1 MAVYTKLQHEEVKQF
16 LEQYNINDLKSY
28 QGIIEGV
35 ENTNYLIKTSQQDYI
50 LTIYEKRVDENDL
63 PFFIKLL
70 SNLSQNKFP
79 CPKPIANK
87 DNQKINKIKNKNAA
101 LVTFLNGKSKTKVT
115 SEDCFEIGKITAQL
129 HEITKKFDIKRK
141 NNLSIESWE
150 AILEKTI
157 QQKINLEKSI
167 IEKTKNYLGF
177 LKEKWPKDLPTG
189 IIHADL
195 FTDNIFFTNNKV
207 SGIIDFYFAC
217 NDFFAYEI
225 AICLNSIC
233 FDNNSTFN
241 MTKAKNL
248 IDGYSSI
255 RKLSDDE
262 KKYLPILSM
271 GAAMRFFLTR
281 LYDFYHTDNKADVK
295 IKDPFEYFKKLEFHS
310 TIKSF
315 NEYFIQ

>member
-1 MAVYTKLQHEEVKQF
+1 MAVYTKLEHQEVRQF
-16 LEQYNINDLKSY
+16 LEQYNINNFKDYK
-28 QGIIEGV
+28 GITEGV
-35 ENTNYLIKTSQQDYI
+35 ENTNYLIKTSEQDYI

-70 SNLSQNKFP
+70 SYLSENKFP

-87 DNQKINKIKNKNAA
+87 NNEKINRIKNKNAA
-101 LVTFLNGKSKTKVT
+101 LVTFLNGQSKNKIT
-115 SEDCFEIGKITAQL
+115 SEECFEIGKITAQL
-129 HEITKKFDIKRK
+129 HEITKKFDINRK
-141 NNLSIESWE
+141 NNLSIENWE
-150 AILEKTI
+150 SIFEKTI
-157 QQKINLEKSI
+157 KQKIDLDESI
-167 IEKTKNYLGF
+167 IKKTKNYLNF
-177 LKEKWPKDLPTG
+177 LKDKWPKNLPQG

-195 FTDNIFFTNNKV
+195 FPDNIFFTNNKV

-225 AICLNSIC
+225 AICINSLC

-248 IDGYSSI
+248 IDGYTSI
-255 RKLSDDE
+255 RTLSEDE

-295 IKDPFEYFKKLEFHS
+295 IKDPFEYLKKIEFHS
-310 TIKSF
+310 TIKNF
-315 NEYFIQ
+315 NEYFI

>member
-1 MAVYTKLQHEEVKQF
+1 MAVYTKLTHQEVEQF
-16 LEQYNINDLKSY
+16 LEQYNINNFKDYK
-28 QGIIEGV
+28 GITEGV
-35 ENTNYLIKTSQQDYI
+35 ENTNYFINTLEQDYI

-63 PFFIKLL
+63 PFFINLL
-70 SNLSQNKFP
+70 SNLSENKFP

-87 DNQKINKIKNKNAA
+87 NNQKINKIKNKNAA
-101 LVTFLNGKSKTKVT
+101 LVTFLNGQSKNKIT
-115 SEDCFEIGKITAQL
+115 SDECFEIGKITAQL
-129 HEITKKFDIKRK
+129 HEITKKFNVSRK
-141 NNLSIESWE
+141 NNLSIESWQN
-150 AILEKTI
+150 IFEKTI
-157 QQKINLEKSI
+157 KQKIDLDETI
-167 IEKTKNYLGF
+167 IKKTKNYLNF
-177 LKEKWPKDLPTG
+177 LKDNWPKNLPQG

-195 FTDNIFFTNNKV
+195 FPDNIFFTNNKV

-225 AICLNSIC
+225 AICINSIC

-248 IDGYSSI
+248 IDGYSSV
-255 RKLSDDE
+255 RTLSEDE

-295 IKDPFEYFKKLEFHS
+295 IKDPFEYFKKIEFHS
-310 TIKSF
+310 TIKNF
-315 NEYFIQ
+315 NEYFI

>member
-1 MAVYTKLQHEEVKQF
+1 MAVYTKLEHKEVDRF
-16 LEQYNINDLKSY
+16 LEQYNINNFKDFKE
-28 QGIIEGV
+28 ITEGV
-35 ENTNYLIKTSQQDYI
+35 ENTNYLIKTLGQDYI

-70 SNLSQNKFP
+70 SILSENNFP
-79 CPKPIANK
+79 CPKPIPNK
-87 DNQKINKIKNKNAA
+87 NNEKINKIKNKNAA
-101 LVTFLNGKSKTKVT
+101 LVTFLNGHSKTRITIK
-115 SEDCFEIGKITAQL
+115 DCFEIGKITAQL
-129 HEITKKFDIKRK
+129 HEITKKFNIYRK
-141 NNLSIESWE
+141 NNLSIESWQS
-150 AILEKTI
+150 IFDKI
-157 QQKINLEKSI
+157 IKQKIDLDESI
-167 IEKTKNYLGF
+167 IKKTKNYLNF
-177 LKEKWPKDLPTG
+177 LKDKWPKELPQG

-195 FTDNIFFTNNKV
+195 FPDNIFFTNNKV

-248 IDGYSSI
+248 IDGYSST
-255 RKLSDDE
+255 RELSEDE

-281 LYDFYHTDNKADVK
+281 LYDFYHTDNKANVK
-295 IKDPFEYFKKLEFHS
+295 IKDPFEYLKKIEFHS
-310 TIKSF
+310 TIKNF
-315 NEYFIQ
+315 NEYFI

>member
-1 MAVYTKLQHEEVKQF
+1 MAVYTKLEHKEVDRF
-16 LEQYNINDLKSY
+16 LEQYDINNFKDFKE
-28 QGIIEGV
+28 ITEGV
-35 ENTNYLIKTSQQDYI
+35 ENTNYLIKTSGQDYI

-70 SNLSQNKFP
+70 SILSENNFP
-79 CPKPIANK
+79 CPKPIPNK
-87 DNQKINKIKNKNAA
+87 NNEKINKIKNKNAA
-101 LVTFLNGKSKTKVT
+101 LVTFLNGHSKTRIT
-115 SEDCFEIGKITAQL
+115 IEDCFEIGKITAQL
-129 HEITKKFDIKRK
+129 HEITKKFNIYRK
-141 NNLSIESWE
+141 NNLSIESWQS
-150 AILEKTI
+150 IFDKI
-157 QQKINLEKSI
+157 IKQKIDLDESI
-167 IEKTKNYLGF
+167 IKKTKNYLNF
-177 LKEKWPKDLPTG
+177 LKDKWPKELPQG

-195 FTDNIFFTNNKV
+195 FPDNIFFTNNKV

-248 IDGYSSI
+248 IDGYSST
-255 RKLSDDE
+255 RELSEDE

-281 LYDFYHTDNKADVK
+281 LYDFYHTDNKANVK
-295 IKDPFEYFKKLEFHS
+295 IKDPFEYLKKIEFHS
-310 TIKSF
+310 TIKNF
-315 NEYFIQ
+315 NEYFI

>member
-1 MAVYTKLQHEEVKQF
+1 MAVYTKLEHQEVRQF
-16 LEQYNINDLKSY
+16 LEQYNIDNFKDYK
-28 QGIIEGV
+28 GITEGV
-35 ENTNYLIKTSQQDYI
+35 ENTNYLIKTSEQDYI

-70 SNLSQNKFP
+70 SYLSENKFP

-87 DNQKINKIKNKNAA
+87 NNEKINRIKNKNAA
-101 LVTFLNGKSKTKVT
+101 LVTFLNGQSKNKIT
-115 SEDCFEIGKITAQL
+115 SEECFEIGKITAQL
-129 HEITKKFDIKRK
+129 HEITKKFDINRK
-141 NNLSIESWE
+141 NNLSIENWE
-150 AILEKTI
+150 SIFEKTI
-157 QQKINLEKSI
+157 KQKIDLDESI
-167 IEKTKNYLGF
+167 IKKTKNYLNF
-177 LKEKWPKDLPTG
+177 LKDKWPKNLPQG

-195 FTDNIFFTNNKV
+195 FPDNIFFTNNKV

-225 AICLNSIC
+225 AICINSLC

-248 IDGYSSI
+248 IDGYTSI
-255 RKLSDDE
+255 RTLSEDE

-295 IKDPFEYFKKLEFHS
+295 IKDPFEYLKKIEFHS
-310 TIKSF
+310 TIKNF
-315 NEYFIQ
+315 NEYFI

>member
-1 MAVYTKLQHEEVKQF
+1 MAVYTKLKHQEVRQF
-16 LEQYNINDLKSY
+16 LEQYNINNFKDYK
-28 QGIIEGV
+28 GITEGV
-35 ENTNYLIKTSQQDYI
+35 ENTNYLIKTSEQDYI

-70 SNLSQNKFP
+70 SYLSENKFP

-87 DNQKINKIKNKNAA
+87 NNEKINRIKNKNAA
-101 LVTFLNGKSKTKVT
+101 LVTFLNGQSKNKIT
-115 SEDCFEIGKITAQL
+115 SEECFEIGKITAQL
-129 HEITKKFDIKRK
+129 HEITKKFDINRK
-141 NNLSIESWE
+141 NNLSIENWE
-150 AILEKTI
+150 SIFEKTI
-157 QQKINLEKSI
+157 KQKIDLDESI
-167 IEKTKNYLGF
+167 IKKTKNYLNF
-177 LKEKWPKDLPTG
+177 LKDKWPKNLPQG

-195 FTDNIFFTNNKV
+195 FPDNIFFTNKKV

-225 AICLNSIC
+225 AICINSLC

-248 IDGYSSI
+248 IDGYTSI
-255 RKLSDDE
+255 RTLSEDE

-295 IKDPFEYFKKLEFHS
+295 IKDPFEYLKKIEFHS
-310 TIKSF
+310 TIKNF
-315 NEYFIQ
+315 NEYFI

>member
-1 MAVYTKLQHEEVKQF
+1 MAVYTKLEHQEVRQF
-16 LEQYNINDLKSY
+16 LEQYNINNFKDYK
-28 QGIIEGV
+28 GITEGV
-35 ENTNYLIKTSQQDYI
+35 ENTNYLIKTSEQDYI

-70 SNLSQNKFP
+70 SYLSENKFP

-87 DNQKINKIKNKNAA
+87 NNEKINRIKNKNAA
-101 LVTFLNGKSKTKVT
+101 LVTFLNGQSKNKIT
-115 SEDCFEIGKITAQL
+115 SEECFEIGKITAQL
-129 HEITKKFDIKRK
+129 HEITKKFNINRK
-141 NNLSIESWE
+141 NNLSIENWQS
-150 AILEKTI
+150 IFEKTI
-157 QQKINLEKSI
+157 KQKIDLDESI
-167 IEKTKNYLGF
+167 IKKTKNYLNF
-177 LKEKWPKDLPTG
+177 LKDKWPKNLPQG

-195 FTDNIFFTNNKV
+195 FPDNIFFTNNKV

-225 AICLNSIC
+225 AICINSLC

-248 IDGYSSI
+248 IDGYTSI
-255 RKLSDDE
+255 RTLSEDE

-295 IKDPFEYFKKLEFHS
+295 IKDPFEYLKKIEFHS
-310 TIKSF
+310 TIKNF
-315 NEYFIQ
+315 NEYFI

>member
-1 MAVYTKLQHEEVKQF
+1 MAVYTKLEHQEVRQF
-16 LEQYNINDLKSY
+16 LEQYNINNFKDYK
-28 QGIIEGV
+28 GITEGV
-35 ENTNYLIKTSQQDYI
+35 ENTNYLIKTSEQDYI

-70 SNLSQNKFP
+70 SYLSENKFP

-87 DNQKINKIKNKNAA
+87 NNEKINRIKNKNAA
-101 LVTFLNGKSKTKVT
+101 LVTFLNGQSKNKIT
-115 SEDCFEIGKITAQL
+115 SEECFEIGKITAQL
-129 HEITKKFDIKRK
+129 HEITKKFDINRK
-141 NNLSIESWE
+141 NNLSIENWDS
-150 AILEKTI
+150 IFEKTI
-157 QQKINLEKSI
+157 KQKIDLDESI
-167 IEKTKNYLGF
+167 IKKTKNYLNF
-177 LKEKWPKDLPTG
+177 LKDKWPKNLPQG

-195 FTDNIFFTNNKV
+195 FPDNIFFKNNKV

-217 NDFFAYEI
+217 NDFCAYEI
-225 AICLNSIC
+225 AICINSLC

-248 IDGYSSI
+248 IDGYTSI
-255 RKLSDDE
+255 RTLSEDE

-295 IKDPFEYFKKLEFHS
+295 IKDPFEYLKKIEFHS
-310 TIKSF
+310 TIKNF
-315 NEYFIQ
+315 NEYFI

>member
-1 MAVYTKLQHEEVKQF
+1 MAVYTKLEHQEVRQF
-16 LEQYNINDLKSY
+16 LEQYDINDFKDY
-28 QGIIEGV
+28 KGITEGV
-35 ENTNYLIKTSQQDYI
+35 ENTNYLIKTSEQDYI

-70 SNLSQNKFP
+70 SYLSENKFP

-87 DNQKINKIKNKNAA
+87 NNEKINRIKNKNAA
-101 LVTFLNGKSKTKVT
+101 LVTFLNGQSKNKIT
-115 SEDCFEIGKITAQL
+115 SEECFEIGKITAQL
-129 HEITKKFDIKRK
+129 HEITKKFDINRK
-141 NNLSIESWE
+141 NNLSIENWDS
-150 AILEKTI
+150 IFEKTI
-157 QQKINLEKSI
+157 KQKIDLDESI
-167 IEKTKNYLGF
+167 IKKTKNYLNF
-177 LKEKWPKDLPTG
+177 LKDKWPKNLPQG

-195 FTDNIFFTNNKV
+195 FPDNIFFTNNKV

-225 AICLNSIC
+225 AICINSLC

-248 IDGYSSI
+248 IDGYTSI
-255 RKLSDDE
+255 RTLSEDE

-295 IKDPFEYFKKLEFHS
+295 IKDPFEYLKKIEFHS
-310 TIKSF
+310 TIKNF
-315 NEYFIQ
+315 KEYFI

>member
-1 MAVYTKLQHEEVKQF
+1 MAVYTKLEHQEVEQF
-16 LEQYNINDLKSY
+16 LKQYNINNFKDYK
-28 QGIIEGV
+28 GITEGV
-35 ENTNYLIKTSQQDYI
+35 ENTNYFIKTSQQDYI

-70 SNLSQNKFP
+70 SGLSDNRFP

-87 DNQKINKIKNKNAA
+87 NNEKINKIKNKNAA
-101 LVTFLNGKSKTKVT
+101 LVTFLNGQSKNKIT

-129 HEITKKFDIKRK
+129 HEITKKFKISRK
-141 NNLSIESWE
+141 NNLSIESWQN
-150 AILEKTI
+150 IFEKTI
-157 QQKINLEKSI
+157 KKKIALDESI
-167 IEKTKNYLGF
+167 IKKTNNYLNF
-177 LKEKWPKDLPTG
+177 LKDKWPKNLPEG

-195 FTDNIFFTNNKV
+195 FPDNIFFIKNKV

-225 AICLNSIC
+225 AICLNSVC

-255 RKLSDDE
+255 RALGEDE
-262 KKYLPILSM
+262 KNYLPILCM

-281 LYDFYHTDNKADVK
+281 LYDFYNTDNKADVK
-295 IKDPFEYFKKLEFHS
+295 IKDPFEYFKKIEFHS
-310 TIKSF
+310 TIKNF
-315 NEYFIQ
+315 NEYFI

>member
-1 MAVYTKLQHEEVKQF
+1 MAVYTKLEHQEVRQF
-16 LEQYNINDLKSY
+16 LEQYNINNFKDYK
-28 QGIIEGV
+28 GITEGV
-35 ENTNYLIKTSQQDYI
+35 ENTNYLIKTSEQDYI

-70 SNLSQNKFP
+70 SYLSENKFP

-87 DNQKINKIKNKNAA
+87 NNEKINRIKNKNAA
-101 LVTFLNGKSKTKVT
+101 LVTFLNGQSKNKIT
-115 SEDCFEIGKITAQL
+115 SEECFEIGKITAQL
-129 HEITKKFDIKRK
+129 HEITKKFDINRK
-141 NNLSIESWE
+141 NNLSIENWE
-150 AILEKTI
+150 SIFEKTI
-157 QQKINLEKSI
+157 KQKINLDESI
-167 IEKTKNYLGF
+167 IKKAKNYLNF
-177 LKEKWPKDLPTG
+177 LKDKWPKNLPQG

-195 FTDNIFFTNNKV
+195 FPDNIFFTNNKV

-225 AICLNSIC
+225 AICINSLC

-248 IDGYSSI
+248 IDGYTSI
-255 RKLSDDE
+255 RTLSEDE

-295 IKDPFEYFKKLEFHS
+295 IKDPFEYLKKIEFHS
-310 TIKSF
+310 TIKNF
-315 NEYFIQ
+315 NEYFI

>member
-1 MAVYTKLQHEEVKQF
+1 MAVYTKLEHQEVRQF
-16 LEQYNINDLKSY
+16 LEQYNINNFKDYK
-28 QGIIEGV
+28 GITEGV
-35 ENTNYLIKTSQQDYI
+35 ENTNYLIKTSEQDYI

-70 SNLSQNKFP
+70 SYLSENKFP

-87 DNQKINKIKNKNAA
+87 NNEKINRIKNKNAA
-101 LVTFLNGKSKTKVT
+101 LVTFLNGQSKNKIT
-115 SEDCFEIGKITAQL
+115 SEECFEIGKITAQL
-129 HEITKKFDIKRK
+129 HEITKKFDINRK
-141 NNLSIESWE
+141 NNLSIENWE
-150 AILEKTI
+150 SIFEKTI
-157 QQKINLEKSI
+157 KQKIDLDESI
-167 IEKTKNYLGF
+167 IKKTKNYLNF
-177 LKEKWPKDLPTG
+177 LKDKWPKNLPQG

-195 FTDNIFFTNNKV
+195 FPDNIFFTNNKV

-225 AICLNSIC
+225 AICINSLC

-248 IDGYSSI
+248 IDGYTSI
-255 RKLSDDE
+255 RTLSEDE

-295 IKDPFEYFKKLEFHS
+295 IKDPFEYFKKIEFHS
-310 TIKSF
+310 SIKNF
-315 NEYFIQ
+315 NEYFI

>member
-1 MAVYTKLQHEEVKQF
+1 MAVYTKLAHQEVEQF
-16 LEQYNINDLKSY
+16 LEQYNINNFKDYK
-28 QGIIEGV
+28 GITEGV
-35 ENTNYLIKTSQQDYI
+35 ENTNYFINTLEQDYI

-63 PFFIKLL
+63 PFFINLL
-70 SNLSQNKFP
+70 SNLSENKFP

-87 DNQKINKIKNKNAA
+87 NNQKINKIKNKNAA
-101 LVTFLNGKSKTKVT
+101 LVTFLNGQSKNKIT
-115 SEDCFEIGKITAQL
+115 SDECFEIGKITAQL
-129 HEITKKFDIKRK
+129 HEITKKFNVSRK
-141 NNLSIESWE
+141 NNLSIKSWQN
-150 AILEKTI
+150 IFEKTI
-157 QQKINLEKSI
+157 KQKIDLDETI
-167 IEKTKNYLGF
+167 IKKTKNYLNF
-177 LKEKWPKDLPTG
+177 LKDNWPKNLPQG

-195 FTDNIFFTNNKV
+195 FPDNIFFTNNKV

-225 AICLNSIC
+225 AICINSIC

-248 IDGYSSI
+248 IDGYSSV
-255 RKLSDDE
+255 RTLSEDE

-295 IKDPFEYFKKLEFHS
+295 IKDPFEYFKKIEFHS
-310 TIKSF
+310 TIKNF
-315 NEYFIQ
+315 NEYFI

>member
-1 MAVYTKLQHEEVKQF
+1 MAVYTKLEHQEVRQF
-16 LEQYNINDLKSY
+16 LEQYNINNFKDYK
-28 QGIIEGV
+28 GITEGV
-35 ENTNYLIKTSQQDYI
+35 ENTNYLIKTSEQDYI

-70 SNLSQNKFP
+70 SYLSENKFP

-87 DNQKINKIKNKNAA
+87 NNEKINRIKNKNAA
-101 LVTFLNGKSKTKVT
+101 LVTFLNGQSKNKIT
-115 SEDCFEIGKITAQL
+115 SEECFEIGKITAQL
-129 HEITKKFDIKRK
+129 HEITKKFDINRK
-141 NNLSIESWE
+141 NNLSIENWDR
-150 AILEKTI
+150 IFEKTI
-157 QQKINLEKSI
+157 KQKIDLDESI
-167 IEKTKNYLGF
+167 IKKTKNYLNF
-177 LKEKWPKDLPTG
+177 LKDKWPKNLPQG

-195 FTDNIFFTNNKV
+195 FPDNIFFTNNKV

-225 AICLNSIC
+225 AICINSLC

-248 IDGYSSI
+248 IDGYTSI
-255 RKLSDDE
+255 RTLSEDE

-295 IKDPFEYFKKLEFHS
+295 IKDPFEYLKKIEFHS
-310 TIKSF
+310 TIKNF
-315 NEYFIQ
+315 NEYFI

>member
-1 MAVYTKLQHEEVKQF
+1 MAVYTKLEHQEVRQF
-16 LEQYNINDLKSY
+16 LEQYNINKFKDYK
-28 QGIIEGV
+28 GITEGV
-35 ENTNYLIKTSQQDYI
+35 ENTNYLIKTLEQDYI

-70 SNLSQNKFP
+70 SYLSENKFP

-87 DNQKINKIKNKNAA
+87 NNEKINRIKNKNAA
-101 LVTFLNGKSKTKVT
+101 LVTFLNGQSKNKIT
-115 SEDCFEIGKITAQL
+115 SEECFEIGKITAQL
-129 HEITKKFDIKRK
+129 HEITKKFDINRK
-141 NNLSIESWE
+141 NNLSIENWDS
-150 AILEKTI
+150 IFEKTI
-157 QQKINLEKSI
+157 KQKIDLDESI
-167 IEKTKNYLGF
+167 IKKTKNYLNF
-177 LKEKWPKDLPTG
+177 LKDKWPKNLPQG
-189 IIHADL
+189 IIHGDL
-195 FTDNIFFTNNKV
+195 FPDNIFFTNNKV

-225 AICLNSIC
+225 AICINSLC

-248 IDGYSSI
+248 IDGYTSI
-255 RKLSDDE
+255 RTLSEDE

-295 IKDPFEYFKKLEFHS
+295 IKDPFEYLKKIEFHS
-310 TIKSF
+310 TIKNF
-315 NEYFIQ
+315 NEYFI

>member
-1 MAVYTKLQHEEVKQF
+1 MAVYTKLEHQEVRQF
-16 LEQYNINDLKSY
+16 LEQYDINDFKDY
-28 QGIIEGV
+28 KGITEGV
-35 ENTNYLIKTSQQDYI
+35 ENTNYLIKTSEQDYI

-70 SNLSQNKFP
+70 SYLSENKFP

-87 DNQKINKIKNKNAA
+87 NNEKINRIKNKNAA
-101 LVTFLNGKSKTKVT
+101 LVTFLNGQSKNKIT
-115 SEDCFEIGKITAQL
+115 SEECFEIGKITAQL
-129 HEITKKFDIKRK
+129 HEITKKFDINRK
-141 NNLSIESWE
+141 NNLSIENWE
-150 AILEKTI
+150 SIFEKTI
-157 QQKINLEKSI
+157 KQKIDLEESI
-167 IEKTKNYLGF
+167 IKKTKNYLNF
-177 LKEKWPKDLPTG
+177 LKDKWPKNLPQG

-195 FTDNIFFTNNKV
+195 FPDNIFFTNNKV

-225 AICLNSIC
+225 AICINSLC

-248 IDGYSSI
+248 IDGYTSI
-255 RKLSDDE
+255 RTLSEDE

-295 IKDPFEYFKKLEFHS
+295 IKDPFEYLKKIEFHS
-310 TIKSF
+310 TIKNF
-315 NEYFIQ
+315 NEYFI

>member
-1 MAVYTKLQHEEVKQF
+1 MAVYTKLEHQEVEQF
-16 LEQYNINDLKSY
+16 LEQYNINNFKNY
-28 QGIIEGV
+28 KGITEGV
-35 ENTNYLIKTSQQDYI
+35 ENTNYFIKTSEQDYI

-70 SNLSQNKFP
+70 SSLSDNRFP

-87 DNQKINKIKNKNAA
+87 NNEKINKIKNKNAA
-101 LVTFLNGKSKTKVT
+101 LVTFLNGQSKNKIT

-129 HEITKKFDIKRK
+129 HEITKKFKISRK
-141 NNLSIESWE
+141 NNLSIESWQN
-150 AILEKTI
+150 IFEKTI
-157 QQKINLEKSI
+157 KKKIDLDESI
-167 IEKTKNYLGF
+167 IKKTNNYLNF
-177 LKEKWPKDLPTG
+177 LKDKWPKNLPEG

-195 FTDNIFFTNNKV
+195 FPDNIFFTKNKV

-255 RKLSDDE
+255 RALDE
-262 KKYLPILSM
+262 NEKIYLPILCM

-295 IKDPFEYFKKLEFHS
+295 IKDPFEYFKKIEFHS
-310 TIKSF
+310 TIKNF
-315 NEYFIQ
+315 NEYFI

>member
-1 MAVYTKLQHEEVKQF
+1 MAVYTKLEHQEVRQF
-16 LEQYNINDLKSY
+16 LEQYNINNFKDYK
-28 QGIIEGV
+28 GITEGV
-35 ENTNYLIKTSQQDYI
+35 ENTNYLIKTSEQDYI

-70 SNLSQNKFP
+70 SYLSENKFP

-87 DNQKINKIKNKNAA
+87 NNEKINRIKNKNAA
-101 LVTFLNGKSKTKVT
+101 LVTFLNGQSKNKIT
-115 SEDCFEIGKITAQL
+115 SEECFEIGKITAQL
-129 HEITKKFDIKRK
+129 HEITKKFDINRK
-141 NNLSIESWE
+141 NNLSIENWDS
-150 AILEKTI
+150 IFEKTI
-157 QQKINLEKSI
+157 KQKIDLDESI
-167 IEKTKNYLGF
+167 IKKTKNYLNF
-177 LKEKWPKDLPTG
+177 LKDKWPKNLPQG

-195 FTDNIFFTNNKV
+195 FPDNIFFTNNKV

-225 AICLNSIC
+225 AICINSLC

-241 MTKAKNL
+241 MTKAKYL
-248 IDGYSSI
+248 IDGYTSI
-255 RKLSDDE
+255 RTLSEDE

-295 IKDPFEYFKKLEFHS
+295 IKDPFEYLKKMEFHS
-310 TIKSF
+310 TIKNF
-315 NEYFIQ
+315 NEYFI

>member
-1 MAVYTKLQHEEVKQF
+1 MAVYTKLEHQEVRQF
-16 LEQYNINDLKSY
+16 LEQYDINDFKDY
-28 QGIIEGV
+28 KGITEGV
-35 ENTNYLIKTSQQDYI
+35 ENTNYLIKTSEQDYI

-70 SNLSQNKFP
+70 SYLSENKFP

-87 DNQKINKIKNKNAA
+87 NNEKINRIKNKNAA
-101 LVTFLNGKSKTKVT
+101 LVTFLNGQSKNKIT
-115 SEDCFEIGKITAQL
+115 SEECFEIGKITAQL
-129 HEITKKFDIKRK
+129 HEITKKFNINRK
-141 NNLSIESWE
+141 NNLSIENWDS
-150 AILEKTI
+150 IFEKTI
-157 QQKINLEKSI
+157 KQKIDLEESI
-167 IEKTKNYLGF
+167 IKKTKNYLNF
-177 LKEKWPKDLPTG
+177 LKDKWPKNLPQG

-195 FTDNIFFTNNKV
+195 FPDNIFFTNNKV

-225 AICLNSIC
+225 AICINSLC

-248 IDGYSSI
+248 IDGYTSI
-255 RKLSDDE
+255 RTLSEDE

-295 IKDPFEYFKKLEFHS
+295 IKDPFEYLKKIEFHS
-310 TIKSF
+310 TIKNF
-315 NEYFIQ
+315 KEYFI

>member
-1 MAVYTKLQHEEVKQF
+1 MAVYTKLEHQEVRQF
-16 LEQYNINDLKSY
+16 LEQYNINNFKDYK
-28 QGIIEGV
+28 GITEGV
-35 ENTNYLIKTSQQDYI
+35 ENTNYLIKTSEQDYI

-70 SNLSQNKFP
+70 SYLSENKFP

-87 DNQKINKIKNKNAA
+87 NNEKINRIKNKNAA
-101 LVTFLNGKSKTKVT
+101 LVTFLNGQSKNKIT
-115 SEDCFEIGKITAQL
+115 SEECFEIGKITAQL
-129 HEITKKFDIKRK
+129 HEITKKFDINRK
-141 NNLSIESWE
+141 NNLSIENWE
-150 AILEKTI
+150 SIFQKTI
-157 QQKINLEKSI
+157 KQKIDLDESI
-167 IEKTKNYLGF
+167 IKKTKNYLNF
-177 LKEKWPKDLPTG
+177 LKDKWPKNLPQG

-195 FTDNIFFTNNKV
+195 FPDNIFFTNNKV

-225 AICLNSIC
+225 AICINSLC

-248 IDGYSSI
+248 IDGYTSI
-255 RKLSDDE
+255 RTLSEDE

-295 IKDPFEYFKKLEFHS
+295 IKDPFEYLKKIEFHS
-310 TIKSF
+310 TIKNF
-315 NEYFIQ
+315 NEYFI

>member
-1 MAVYTKLQHEEVKQF
+1 MAVYTKLEHQEVTQF
-16 LEQYNINDLKSY
+16 LEQYDINDFKDY
-28 QGIIEGV
+28 KGITEGV
-35 ENTNYLIKTSQQDYI
+35 ENTNYLIKTSEQDYI

-70 SNLSQNKFP
+70 SYLSENKFP

-87 DNQKINKIKNKNAA
+87 NNEKINRIKNKNAA
-101 LVTFLNGKSKTKVT
+101 LVTFLNGQSKNKIT
-115 SEDCFEIGKITAQL
+115 SEECFEIGKITAQL
-129 HEITKKFDIKRK
+129 HEITKKFNINRK
-141 NNLSIESWE
+141 NNLSIENWDS
-150 AILEKTI
+150 IFEKTI
-157 QQKINLEKSI
+157 KQKIDLEESI
-167 IEKTKNYLGF
+167 IKKTKNYLNF
-177 LKEKWPKDLPTG
+177 LKDKWPKNLPQG

-195 FTDNIFFTNNKV
+195 FPDNIFFTNNKV

-225 AICLNSIC
+225 AICINSLC

-248 IDGYSSI
+248 IDGYTSI
-255 RKLSDDE
+255 RTLSEDE

-295 IKDPFEYFKKLEFHS
+295 IKDPFEYLKKIEFHS
-310 TIKSF
+310 TIKNF
-315 NEYFIQ
+315 KEYFI

>member
-1 MAVYTKLQHEEVKQF
+1 MAVYTKLEHQEVRQF
-16 LEQYNINDLKSY
+16 LEQYNINNFKDY
-28 QGIIEGV
+28 EGITEGV
-35 ENTNYLIKTSQQDYI
+35 ENTNYLIKTSEQDYI

-70 SNLSQNKFP
+70 SYLSENKFP

-87 DNQKINKIKNKNAA
+87 NNEKINRIKNKNAA
-101 LVTFLNGKSKTKVT
+101 LVTFLNGQSKNKIT
-115 SEDCFEIGKITAQL
+115 SEECFEIGKITAQL
-129 HEITKKFDIKRK
+129 HEITKKFDINRK
-141 NNLSIESWE
+141 NNLSIENWE
-150 AILEKTI
+150 SIFEKTI
-157 QQKINLEKSI
+157 KQKIDLDESI
-167 IEKTKNYLGF
+167 IKKTKNYLNF
-177 LKEKWPKDLPTG
+177 LKDKWPKNLPQG

-195 FTDNIFFTNNKV
+195 FPDNIFFTNNKV

-225 AICLNSIC
+225 AICINSLC

-248 IDGYSSI
+248 IDGYTSI
-255 RKLSDDE
+255 RTLSEDE

-295 IKDPFEYFKKLEFHS
+295 IKDPFEYLKKIEFHS
-310 TIKSF
+310 TIKNF
-315 NEYFIQ
+315 NEYFI

>member
-1 MAVYTKLQHEEVKQF
+1 MAVYTKLEHQEVRQF
-16 LEQYNINDLKSY
+16 LEQYNINNFKDYK
-28 QGIIEGV
+28 GITEGV
-35 ENTNYLIKTSQQDYI
+35 ENTNYLIKTSEQDYI

-70 SNLSQNKFP
+70 SYLSENKFP

-87 DNQKINKIKNKNAA
+87 NNEKINRIKNKNAA
-101 LVTFLNGKSKTKVT
+101 LVTFLNGQSKNKIN
-115 SEDCFEIGKITAQL
+115 SEECFEIGKITAQL
-129 HEITKKFDIKRK
+129 HEITKKFDINRK
-141 NNLSIESWE
+141 NNLSIENWE
-150 AILEKTI
+150 SIFEKTI
-157 QQKINLEKSI
+157 KQKIDLDESI
-167 IEKTKNYLGF
+167 IKKTKNYLNF
-177 LKEKWPKDLPTG
+177 LKDKWPKNLPQG

-195 FTDNIFFTNNKV
+195 FPDNIFFTNNKV

-225 AICLNSIC
+225 AICINSLC

-248 IDGYSSI
+248 IDGYTSI
-255 RKLSDDE
+255 RTLSEDE

-295 IKDPFEYFKKLEFHS
+295 IKDPFEYLKKIEFHS
-310 TIKSF
+310 TIKNF
-315 NEYFIQ
+315 KEYFI